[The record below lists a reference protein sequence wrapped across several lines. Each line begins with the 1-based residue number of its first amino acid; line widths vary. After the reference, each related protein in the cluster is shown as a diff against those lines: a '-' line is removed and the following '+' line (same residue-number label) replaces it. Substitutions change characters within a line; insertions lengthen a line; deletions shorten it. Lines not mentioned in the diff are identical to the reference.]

1 MKMRFIDSNL
11 LAYAFYRNQH
21 TDNCQDILKQGG
33 IINTL
38 NLIEAFHII
47 EYETSRDHA
56 VKAIRSL
63 LKLNFKIIP
72 LDTNTVF
79 NAIKQAINHRLLIF
93 DLIHYVTALE
103 ENCREIVSYDSDF
116 DNLNIK
122 RVTSL

>member
-1 MKMRFIDSNL
+1 MEMRFIDSNV
-11 LAYAFYRNQH
+11 LAYAFYHNQH
-21 TDNCQDILKQGG
+21 TDNCQYILRQGG

-47 EYETSRDHA
+47 EHETSRDHA
-56 VKAIRSL
+56 VKAMRSL
-63 LKLNFKIIP
+63 LKLDFKIIS
-72 LDTNTVF
+72 LDINIVF
-79 NAIKQAINHRLLIF
+79 NAIKQAINRRLSIF

-103 ENCREIVSYDSDF
+103 ENCREIVSDDSDF